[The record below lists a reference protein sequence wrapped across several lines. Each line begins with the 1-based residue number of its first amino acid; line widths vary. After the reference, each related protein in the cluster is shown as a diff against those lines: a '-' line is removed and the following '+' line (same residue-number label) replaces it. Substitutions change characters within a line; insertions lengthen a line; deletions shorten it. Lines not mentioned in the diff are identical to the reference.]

1 MMMCIKNRFFNQ
13 NRLLLLAFGLWFD
26 EETIFTHFQATL
38 LCSLMISSIIF
49 QFSRLF
55 IAECSFDLIM
65 RIFSSMMFYVL
76 LTIPCI
82 SMWINIK
89 AIKYLFD
96 QLQYIYDRLKDRNE
110 IAIYDKY
117 GYIGKQFTTVAII
130 VLAFSLCGNS
140 VIIYW
145 PYILD
150 IIVPKNVSYAIRAMY
165 FMTKYF
171 KVSEK
176 YYFLVLVHLNAACT
190 TGLIVM
196 IAMGTML
203 LSYTQHICGMFEIAS
218 YRIEQAMAPE
228 LLHNFDIKNRTVI
241 CKQMICAIDIQRQAM
256 QLSDCLLSTMH
267 GSLAVVIITTVLCAS
282 CNLFQVFQIESPAE
296 ELEEVLLHLLAA
308 SFVVWIMFICN
319 YAGQEITD
327 HSNHVYVITY
337 SISWYLAPLHI
348 QKLVLFLL
356 QRNHKIFTMSVAG
369 LFTASLE
376 CFATLV
382 SASVSYFTFM
392 YSMQK

>member
-89 AIKYLFD
+89 A
-96 QLQYIYDRLKDRNE
+96 
-110 IAIYDKY
+110 
-117 GYIGKQFTTVAII
+117 V